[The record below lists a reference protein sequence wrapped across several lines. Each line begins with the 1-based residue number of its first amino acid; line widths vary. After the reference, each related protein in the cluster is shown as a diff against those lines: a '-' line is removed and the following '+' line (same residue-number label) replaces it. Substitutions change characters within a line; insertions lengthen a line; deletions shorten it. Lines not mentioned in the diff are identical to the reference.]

1 LANINKHATF
11 RQQYGPWALITGGSA
26 GIGEAF
32 AWILAEWGFNL
43 ILVAR
48 NRECLEQKAADIQ
61 AQNPTIQV
69 RILAADL
76 SLPGAVESLI
86 EATANLE
93 IGLVIPNAAMETNG
107 AFLKNNFDNEQRLIQ
122 LNITTPAHLAHHYG
136 RLMSQR
142 RRGGILFVSSIAGYG
157 PTPYLANYGASKAYV
172 ISLGEALHYEFKK
185 QGVDVLVL
193 SPGLT
198 HTPFATNSDINWDQ
212 IGAPIMDADTTALIG
227 LKALGRKSSVIPG
240 LVNWLVIFTRK
251 YLFTRTFN
259 ITFFGRMIERA
270 ISQERL

>member
-1 LANINKHATF
+1 LANINKHAAF

-48 NRECLEQKAADIQ
+48 NLERLEQKAAEIQ

-69 RILAADL
+69 RTHQVDL
-76 SLPGAVESLI
+76 SVPGAVEALI
-86 EATANLE
+86 QATEGLD
-93 IGLVIPNAAMETNG
+93 IGLLIPNAAMETNG
-107 AFLKNNFDNEQRLIQ
+107 SFLKNDFEDEQRLIQ
-122 LNITTPAHLAHHYG
+122 LNIASPAHLAHHYG
-136 RLMSQR
+136 RLMSER
-142 RRGGILFVSSIAGYG
+142 GRGGILFVSSIAGYG

-172 ISLGEALHYEFKK
+172 LSLGEALHYELKPK
-185 QGVDVLVL
+185 GVDVLVL

-198 HTPFATNSDINWDQ
+198 ATPFASDSGINWDQ
-212 IGAPIMDADTTALIG
+212 IGAPFMDADTTALIG

-240 LVNWLVIFTRK
+240 LVNWLVILTRK
-251 YLFTRTFN
+251 YLFTRAFN
-259 ITFFGRMIERA
+259 INFFGRMIERA
-270 ISQERL
+270 ISQDRL